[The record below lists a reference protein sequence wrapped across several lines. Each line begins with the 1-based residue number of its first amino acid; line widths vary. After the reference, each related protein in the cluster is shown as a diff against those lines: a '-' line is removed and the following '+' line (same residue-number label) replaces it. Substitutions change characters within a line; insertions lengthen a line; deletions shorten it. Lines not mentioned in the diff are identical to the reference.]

1 MLSKL
6 LLLALALA
14 GLTFYV
20 GCTSHPGGQN
30 RAPLGG
36 LGSGPDYYGPATLE
50 ERIAGA
56 DAIVR
61 ARLISVSAV
70 SEQRAGQTSYIAALD
85 HQFRVLE
92 YLRGSGAGEI
102 VGVVYDTGESFSS
115 SGSAIARANILKDRR
130 DTQWD
135 NREAIVF
142 LENAHPGLPSTKR
155 ADRYRLGA
163 VSFHR
168 PYEDYYTIAS
178 RWGKDWLPAASAG
191 GASGAAGA
199 SAAASTSAASGEQRF
214 LLDAP
219 AASGGA
225 SGASA
230 RSAASATTI
239 TLADMKAKIAAN
251 DREVAAGGG
260 SEAYKECLYLKYRW
274 EREVNYIK
282 GNGSFPFYIR
292 HDSAINSGLPAGTR
306 AFIAPNPGEGETAPA
321 WAGEFSIISILG
333 RDAELFTAK
342 WPGVADT
349 VRPLPAG
356 EYKFYY
362 TYVPREYLICDG
374 EPEEEKKREEVFVT
388 VTAPAGTVHEAF
400 FDPVALAGGGVG
412 ADASNGVLDPKAF
425 SMGGA
430 STDLQSLK
438 WQGGSATLTLSA
450 PASLSGHF
458 LDFIALDGTVAV
470 SLDGGEASVS
480 GGTLTWSVPAQPWQ
494 ADDKLMLRIRQSGAP
509 IFDEESYAFSIGEH
523 AELAATVGTVSAT
536 DPQEDSITYSITAG
550 NGEGKFA
557 IGSATGAI
565 AMAAALDFETTG
577 SYSLTVQASDGTNSA
592 TASVHVTV
600 TDANDAPVPT
610 PTAAPTATPTP
621 TPTPPPTATPE
632 PADAWLE
639 PDPETV
645 TFDGSEWREFT
656 VHGTGVERID
666 LGVNVWPGST
676 GAVGLTGSSS
686 PPSVSEACEST
697 SYTGYTLRDGWTV
710 RLVGC
715 QAGRVIIQVGQFVG
729 GEYVLLRRYTVNVSG
744 GP

>member
-14 GLTFYV
+14 SLTFYV
-20 GCTSHPGGQN
+20 GCTSHPGDQN

-36 LGSGPDYYGPATLE
+36 LGGGPDYYGPATLE

-70 SEQRAGQTSYIAALD
+70 SEQRAGQTGYFAALD

-92 YLRGSGAGEI
+92 YLRGSGADEI

-135 NREAIVF
+135 NREAVVF

-191 GASGAAGA
+191 GASGAGGA
-199 SAAASTSAASGEQRF
+199 SAAASKSDASSEQRF

-230 RSAASATTI
+230 QSAASATTI

-260 SEAYKECLYLKYRW
+260 SEAYQECLYLKHGR
-274 EREVNYIK
+274 EREVRYMK
-282 GNGSFPFYIR
+282 EHYGPFEDGRDYYYIR
-292 HDSAINSGLPAGTR
+292 HDNTMGSGLPAGTR
-306 AFIAPNPGEGETAPA
+306 AFTDPYGGEGATAPP
-321 WAGEFSIISILG
+321 GLGDIHIIG
-333 RDAELFTAK
+333 RDAELFRTK

-356 EYKFYY
+356 EYRFYY
-362 TYVPREYLICDG
+362 GYRPREYVICDG
-374 EPEEEKKREEVFVT
+374 VPEDQLKRVEVFVT

-438 WQGGSATLTLSA
+438 WRGGSATLTLSV

-480 GGTLTWSVPAQPWQ
+480 GGTLTWSVAAQPWQ

-509 IFDEESYAFSIGEH
+509 IFDEGSYAFSIGEH

-565 AMAAALDFETTG
+565 AVAAALDFETTG

-592 TASVHVTV
+592 TASVHITV

-610 PTAAPTATPTP
+610 PPDTPAPTATPTP
-621 TPTPPPTATPE
+621 TATR
-632 PADAWLE
+632 
-639 PDPETV
+639 
-645 TFDGSEWREFT
+645 SR
-656 VHGTGVERID
+656 
-666 LGVNVWPGST
+666 
-676 GAVGLTGSSS
+676 
-686 PPSVSEACEST
+686 
-697 SYTGYTLRDGWTV
+697 
-710 RLVGC
+710 
-715 QAGRVIIQVGQFVG
+715 
-729 GEYVLLRRYTVNVSG
+729 
-744 GP
+744 